1 LAVLSLYQDFSSLI
15 LRRQPMWSTRVF
27 VPRNDA
33 SSAIIF
39 LIMVIVNTSTNAF
52 ALDSIEV
59 DFYPKKGFMISI
71 S

>member
-1 LAVLSLYQDFSSLI
+1 
-15 LRRQPMWSTRVF
+15 MWSTRVF

-52 ALDSIEV
+52 ALDPIIV
-59 DFYPKKGFMISI
+59 DFAKKKDL
-71 S
+71 